1 MGRMSL
7 GAQVV
12 VFAIIGVLL
21 YGAFWYFFYS
31 PMQVERDNK
40 TAQKRNLQAEV
51 DNAKTTAARLPEF
64 RREVERKEA
73 TLQALS
79 RILPSQKEVDDLLR
93 KVQQLAAESSL
104 DVLRFKPEAT
114 KPQNFYAEWPISL
127 ELDGSYHN
135 LAYFFDRLSRLSRI
149 VNVSNLEGRRQA
161 GTEHRFHHP
170 SDLHRDHFRFHRVAS
185 AGSACPRPAWSPAC
199 RCALPRRPRGELE
212 KRQYAFRARGRSHVF
227 IDP

>member
-1 MGRMSL
+1 MGKLSL

-12 VFAIIGVLL
+12 VFALIGVLL
-21 YGAFWYFFYS
+21 YGVFWYFFYS

-40 TAQKRNLQAEV
+40 TTQKRNLQAEV

-149 VNVSNLEGRRQA
+149 VNVSNLEVDA
-161 GTEHRFHHP
+161 KKEP
-170 SDLHRDHFRFHRVAS
+170 SIAS
-185 AGSACPRPAWSPAC
+185 TITAKCTATT
-199 RCALPRRPRGELE
+199 
-212 KRQYAFRARGRSHVF
+212 FVF
-227 IDP
+227 IETVPAPAPAAPGRPGAPGGAAPAPAAR

>member
-1 MGRMSL
+1 MGKMSL
-7 GAQVV
+7 GTQVV

-21 YGAFWYFFYS
+21 YGVFWYFFYS
-31 PMQVERDNK
+31 PMQTERDNK
-40 TAQKRNLQAEV
+40 TATKRNLQAEV

-104 DVLRFKPEAT
+104 NVLRFKPEAT

-127 ELDGSYHN
+127 DLDGSYHN

-149 VNVSNLEGRRQA
+149 VNVSNLKVDAKRE
-161 GTEHRFHHP
+161 P
-170 SDLHRDHFRFHRVAS
+170 SIAS
-185 AGSACPRPAWSPAC
+185 TITASCTATT
-199 RCALPRRPRGELE
+199 
-212 KRQYAFRARGRSHVF
+212 FVF
-227 IDP
+227 IEAPPPAPGAPGRPGAPPAAAPPAAPAPR

>member
-21 YGAFWYFFYS
+21 YGVFWYFFYS

-40 TAQKRNLQAEV
+40 TSQKRNLQAEV

-114 KPQNFYAEWPISL
+114 KPQSFYAEWPISL

-149 VNVSNLEGRRQA
+149 VNVSNLEVNA
-161 GTEHRFHHP
+161 KKDP
-170 SDLHRDHFRFHRVAS
+170 AIAS
-185 AGSACPRPAWSPAC
+185 TITANCTATT
-199 RCALPRRPRGELE
+199 
-212 KRQYAFRARGRSHVF
+212 FVF
-227 IDP
+227 IEAPPAPPPTPGAPARPPGAPAAPPAAAPPPR

>member
-12 VFAIIGVLL
+12 VFGIIGLLL
-21 YGAFWYFFYS
+21 YGVFWYFLYS

-40 TAQKRNLQAEV
+40 TTQKRNLQAEV

-149 VNVSNLEGRRQA
+149 VNVSNLKVDAKKE
-161 GTEHRFHHP
+161 P
-170 SDLHRDHFRFHRVAS
+170 SIAS
-185 AGSACPRPAWSPAC
+185 TITATCTATT
-199 RCALPRRPRGELE
+199 
-212 KRQYAFRARGRSHVF
+212 FVF
-227 IDP
+227 IETPPPAPGAPGAPAGAAPAPAAPPAR

>member
-21 YGAFWYFFYS
+21 YGVFWYFFYS

-40 TAQKRNLQAEV
+40 TATKRNLQAEV

-149 VNVSNLEGRRQA
+149 VNVSNLEVDAKQ
-161 GTEHRFHHP
+161 EP
-170 SDLHRDHFRFHRVAS
+170 SIAS
-185 AGSACPRPAWSPAC
+185 TI
-199 RCALPRRPRGELE
+199 
-212 KRQYAFRARGRSHVF
+212 RATCTATTFVF
-227 IDP
+227 IESPPPAPPVPGKPGAPPAAAAPAPAPR